1 MNVLLIGFEIISE
14 ITEVETIND
23 KPRTKAPVEALLVRS
38 MLAQPLFAHIL
49 NIAVC
54 RVCLPQF
61 QKMICEEDET
71 R

>member
-1 MNVLLIGFEIISE
+1 LNVLLIGFEIISE

-23 KPRTKAPVEALLVRS
+23 KPHESAGRSASRAFYARTTFVP
-38 MLAQPLFAHIL
+38 HIL

-61 QKMICEEDET
+61 QKMICVEDET